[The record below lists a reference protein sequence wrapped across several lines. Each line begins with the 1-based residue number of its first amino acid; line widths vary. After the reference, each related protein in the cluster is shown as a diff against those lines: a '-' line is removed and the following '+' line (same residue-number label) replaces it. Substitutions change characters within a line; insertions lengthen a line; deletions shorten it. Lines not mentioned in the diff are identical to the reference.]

1 MFIFGTVHLII
12 FLKLLPKFKLLSL
25 LSSVL
30 LLPKANRQTHK
41 QKVASFFIKDI
52 NGQ

>member
-1 MFIFGTVHLII
+1 MFVFGTAHLII

-25 LSSVL
+25 LSFAL
-30 LLPKANRQTHK
+30 LLPKANRQRDNQSHPF
-41 QKVASFFIKDI
+41 VIKDI